1 MAVVRPARGSE
12 SSFPERSDRMIGS
25 EFVRG
30 MLVLVAALGA
40 LVATAVAADEKDA
53 VGAWKLKY
61 DPGNGDH
68 EATLT
73 VTQEKSGLKG
83 KFVDGDRKF
92 DVPKIEY
99 KDGKLTFI
107 TRTERDGEKATATFE
122 GKMKGDAIEGE
133 ASWEYQGMS
142 GSFPFTGKREAEK
155 PRADAP
161 SAVAV
166 PGKPSLALGSY
177 EVEPLGYQ
185 VEEFFV
191 SGTAS
196 SYKLKGEARADG
208 KWDAVPARTSPYTT
222 RVVVVR
228 PTDPAKFSGTAVV
241 EWLNVT
247 GGFDMPVEWNMT
259 HREIL
264 RRGHAYVGVSA
275 QKVGVEGGRGA
286 TRPELAPLKKADPKR
301 YGRLSHPG
309 DAFAYDI
316 FSQAGRLVMDA
327 AASKI
332 LGPLAPR
339 RVIAVGESQSAFF
352 LVTYVTAVDPLAR
365 VYDGFLIHSR
375 FGPAAP
381 LDDTPALDALVR
393 PAKGVKLRPDL
404 RVPVMTVVA
413 ENDVLGWPPLKGSHA
428 ARQADTDRLRVW
440 EVAGTAH
447 ADNYVY
453 AAGYIDSGSL
463 PLEKLAAAYAP
474 TKDALGGKLAEPMN
488 FGPQHH
494 YVVQAA
500 LWQLDRWVR
509 TGQAPP
515 KAPPLKLTEGKTPK
529 LITDAN
535 GLAEGGLRTP
545 WVDVP
550 TARLS
555 GVGNSGSPQAGMVG
569 VGKPFDAATLDR
581 LYPGGKGEYLKRF
594 EASLDTAIKAGFIVP
609 EDKAEI
615 MGLAALGFSRKAEA
629 SAAPPPASAKTV
641 AEAGKK
647 VIPIWPDRAPGS
659 EDWMQKELEYRNDW
673 DKKTMVRNVTTP
685 TLTAFLPDP
694 SLATGAA
701 VVICPGGGFRFLS
714 WQSEGTEVAQWL
726 QARGVAAFVL
736 KYRLMKTAASEEEFR
751 KEMAAFFVSLANRRD
766 RPSAD
771 NAPKREA
778 TKDQEK
784 PSEASR
790 RDIPEDMRRIGAFA
804 IADGKQA
811 IKVVRRHAAEWGIKP
826 DRVGIMGFSAG
837 GMVTMDVVMDSDK
850 ESRPDFAAPIYGG
863 GGTGGA
869 KIPADAPPLFIL
881 CASDDFLAD
890 GSARLYAEWK
900 GAGRPVELHIYEKG
914 GHGFGMTPKGLPVDR
929 WIERYGDWLGA
940 CKESCVRNP
949 VWVYPST

>member
-1 MAVVRPARGSE
+1 MTSSGLVRA
-12 SSFPERSDRMIGS
+12 
-25 EFVRG
+25 
-30 MLVLVAALGA
+30 MLVLVAASGVFAAAAGA
-40 LVATAVAADEKDA
+40 TNEKHA
-53 VGAWKLKY
+53 VGTWKLTY
-61 DPGNGDH
+61 SPGDGEH
-68 EATLT
+68 QATLT
-73 VTQEKSGLKG
+73 VTKKASGLRG
-83 KFVDGDRKF
+83 KFEDGDRKF
-92 DVPKIEY
+92 SVTKIEF
-99 KDGKLTFI
+99 KAGTLTFA
-107 TRTERDGEKATATFE
+107 TETKRDDVTATATFE
-122 GKMKGDAIEGE
+122 GRVKGDVIEGE
-133 ASWEYQGMS
+133 VSWEYQGMS
-142 GSFPFTGKREAEK
+142 GSFPFAGKLEVEK
-155 PRADAP
+155 PDADAP

-166 PGKPSLALGSY
+166 PGKPSLNLGSY
-177 EVEPLGYQ
+177 DVEPLGYQ
-185 VEEFFV
+185 VEEYFV

-196 SYKLKGEARADG
+196 SYKLRGEATADG
-208 KWDAVPARTSPYTT
+208 KWDAVPVKNSPYTT
-222 RVVVVR
+222 RIVVVR
-228 PTDPAKFSGTAVV
+228 PSDPAKFSGTAVV

-309 DAFAYDI
+309 DAYSYDI
-316 FSQAGRLVMDA
+316 FSQAGRLLKDA
-327 AASKI
+327 ATNKI
-332 LGPLAPR
+332 LGPLVPR
-339 RVIAVGESQSAFF
+339 RVIAVGESQSAYF

-381 LDDTPALDALVR
+381 LDDTPALEALVSSSK
-393 PAKGVKLRPDL
+393 AVKLRTNL
-404 RVPVMTVVA
+404 RVPVMTMVA

-428 ARQADTDRLRVW
+428 ARQADNDRLRVW
-440 EVAGTAH
+440 EIAGTAH

-453 AAGYIDSGSL
+453 SAGYIDSGSL

-474 TKDALGGKLAEPMN
+474 TKDAMGGKLAEPMN

-509 TGQAPP
+509 TGEAPP
-515 KAPPLKLTEGKTPK
+515 QSPALKLTEDKTPK
-529 LITDAN
+529 LVTDAN

-555 GVGNSGSPQAGMVG
+555 GVGNSGGPQAGMVG
-569 VGKPFDAATLDR
+569 IGKPFNAATLKR
-581 LYPGGKGEYLKRF
+581 LYPGGKGEYLKKF
-594 EASLDTAIKAGFIVP
+594 EESLDTAINAGFIVP
-609 EDKAEI
+609 DDRAEI
-615 MGLAALGFSRKAEA
+615 MGLAVLGFTPKEGDKAEG
-629 SAAPPPASAKTV
+629 SAAAPASPPASAKAV
-641 AEAGKK
+641 ANAGAR
-647 VIPIWPDRAPGS
+647 VIPIWPGRAPGS
-659 EDWMQKELEYRNDW
+659 EEWTQKELEYRNEW

-685 TLTAFLPDP
+685 SLTVFLPDP
-694 SLATGAA
+694 STATGAA

-726 QARGVAAFVL
+726 QARGVAALVL
-736 KYRLMKTAASEEEFR
+736 KYRLMKTAASEAEFR
-751 KEMAAFFVSLANRRD
+751 KEMAAFFASLANRRD
-766 RPSAD
+766 RPSAN

-778 TKDQEK
+778 PKDQEK
-784 PSEASR
+784 PSEASLR
-790 RDIPEDMRRIGAFA
+790 AIPEEMRRIGALA

-811 IKVVRRHAAEWGIKP
+811 VKTVRRHATEWGIKP

-837 GMVTMDVVMDSDK
+837 GMVTMGVVMDPDK

-863 GGTGGA
+863 GTGGA
-869 KIPADAPPLFIL
+869 KIAADAPPLFIL

-900 GAGRPVELHIYEKG
+900 AAGRPVELHIYEKG

-929 WIERYGDWLGA
+929 WIDRYGDWLGQRGLIKA
-940 CKESCVRNP
+940 VAPRP
-949 VWVYPST
+949 